1 MTLKTCDSR
10 GFTLIE
16 LLVGMALVAIG
27 TGVFYTSFMSQNNTY
42 IAQEQVVD
50 MQQNLRGAVE
60 LLTQEIRMSGYDPE
74 RSQNFGIVDVS
85 LAGSGNG
92 TITFSVDWNS
102 DGIIDVTEDTNDN
115 SRLDSG
121 EDADGDGL
129 LDLAETVKY
138 SLSSNRLLREAG
150 GTGKVLAEN
159 IEGLAFAFAFDSDD
173 DGELETTAG
182 GNILWAIDSDADFF
196 LDKHLDTND
205 DGVIDANDNAGGT
218 TLAAV
223 VDIDNIRAVQ
233 MWVLARSGVAD
244 KKLVN
249 NRSYVLGNQRKN
261 VNDKLRRRLLSS
273 TFACRNMGL

>member
-1 MTLKTCDSR
+1 MAYKICDSK
-10 GFTLIE
+10 GFTLVE

-27 TGVFYTSFMSQNNTY
+27 TGVLYTSFMSQNNNY

-60 LLTQEIRMSGYDPE
+60 LLTREIRMSGYDPE
-74 RSQNFGIVDVS
+74 RSRNFGIVDVS
-85 LAGSGNG
+85 LDGPGNG
-92 TITFSVDWNS
+92 TITFSADWNG
-102 DGIIDVTEDTNDN
+102 DGAINATEDTNDN
-115 SRLDSG
+115 SRLDGG

-129 LDLAETVKY
+129 LDQAETITY
-138 SLSSNRLLREAG
+138 SLSSGQLLRTAG
-150 GTGKVLAEN
+150 GSGKVLAEN
-159 IEGLAFAFAFDSDD
+159 IEGLAFAFAFDNDD

-182 GNILWAIDSDADFF
+182 NNILWAIDSDADGF

-205 DGVIDANDNAGGT
+205 DGVIDPSDNPSGIN
-218 TLAAV
+218 LATV

-233 MWVLARSGVAD
+233 MWVLAKSRVAD

-249 NRSYVLGNQRKN
+249 SQTYVLGNQRKT
-261 VNDKLRRRLLSS
+261 VNDKLRRRMLSS